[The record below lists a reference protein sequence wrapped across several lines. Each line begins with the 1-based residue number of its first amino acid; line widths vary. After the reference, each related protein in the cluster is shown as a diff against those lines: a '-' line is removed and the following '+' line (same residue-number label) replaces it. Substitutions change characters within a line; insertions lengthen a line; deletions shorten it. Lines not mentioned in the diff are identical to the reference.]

1 MSPSS
6 ATPAENKDTLM
17 AAPIQESLQMQQPNA
32 HQAMDP
38 QQPHA
43 EQPQMT
49 LRGGQEGRGMC
60 PGRFCFII
68 PCPIPINCCIFPC
81 PC

>member
-1 MSPSS
+1 MTGTSNTENGVEMARPE
-6 ATPAENKDTLM
+6 PAMLT
-17 AAPIQESLQMQQPNA
+17 SQPTR

-38 QQPHA
+38 QQPHV
-43 EQPQMT
+43 ENENTEPELG
-49 LRGGQEGRGMC
+49 LRGGQGEMC

>member
-1 MSPSS
+1 MTGTSS
-6 ATPAENKDTLM
+6 TEKAVEMTRPEPAMFT
-17 AAPIQESLQMQQPNA
+17 SQPTR

-38 QQPHA
+38 QQAHA
-43 EQPQMT
+43 ETADTQNADPELG
-49 LRGGQEGRGMC
+49 LRGGGETC

-68 PCPIPINCCIFPC
+68 PCPIPCNFCIFPC

>member
-1 MSPSS
+1 MSGPS
-6 ATPAENKDTLM
+6 ATENDVEMARPEPAMLT
-17 AAPIQESLQMQQPNA
+17 SQPVR
-32 HQAMDP
+32 HQAMDA
-38 QQPHA
+38 QKPHA
-43 EQPQMT
+43 DTENTEPELG
-49 LRGGQEGRGMC
+49 LRGGGETC